1 MTSLVPSWLSLST
14 LALTVALAATG
25 CAHAP
30 PGPKEVASAY
40 AQALEENR
48 LADAYALTNAPPE
61 DQSTFLEHYADASA
75 RKNRSAE
82 VRAAVPELQARTP
95 GLTLVQTKE
104 GWRIIDEKPADAPRE
119 ALGRFLDA
127 VKANDWDTAWS
138 LLSAPLRARYTPE
151 RLRDDFKHEPLATE
165 RMSRARLALNGPV
178 RVTASG
184 AEFPIG
190 EERAVRLVREAG
202 EYRIAAIE

>member
-1 MTSLVPSWLSLST
+1 MSSLVPSWLPLST
-14 LALTVALAATG
+14 LSLTLALAATG

-30 PGPKEVASAY
+30 PGPQEVASAIV
-40 AQALEENR
+40 E
-48 LADAYALTNAPPE
+48 
-61 DQSTFLEHYADASA
+61 
-75 RKNRSAE
+75 
-82 VRAAVPELQARTP
+82 
-95 GLTLVQTKE
+95 
-104 GWRIIDEKPADAPRE
+104 EKPADDAPRE

-127 VKANDWDTAWS
+127 VKADDWDTAWS

-151 RLRDDFKHEPLATE
+151 RLRDDFKREPLATE
-165 RMSRARLALNGPV
+165 RVSRARLALKGPV